1 MAKKRI
7 GYVELHWECPNCGTI
22 NPGPVKVCK
31 GCGAPQPEDVE
42 FFQASR
48 QELIQ
53 EEEKIKQ
60 ASAGADIHCAYCG
73 TRNPAG
79 AASCS
84 QCEADLSEGHQRKAG
99 RVVGAFKSGPA
110 QKVQCPNCGTENLES
125 ESRCTQCGG
134 RLPKPASTTS
144 PDARTQAAVD
154 RLPKASPQGKRSIL
168 PILGLILVVACAAI
182 YFIFLRTTATMGT
195 VTDVGWERAVAIE
208 GMVPVEFSDWFD
220 QIPSDGENI
229 SCTSEE
235 RSRSETP
242 VEGAVEECTEPE
254 TEDTGTGY
262 GEVVAFCEYVVYD
275 DFCTYT
281 VLDWGVVET
290 VSSSGDDFF
299 PLWPDPD
306 LAADQRLGEGE
317 ENYKI
322 YFSADGDEYVY
333 TTSDFELFQQAQ
345 IGTEW
350 ELEINSIGGVQSINP

>member
-1 MAKKRI
+1 MAKKTI
-7 GYVELHWECPNCGTI
+7 GYVELHWKCPNCGTI
-22 NPGPVKVCK
+22 NPGPEKVCR
-31 GCGAPQPEDVE
+31 GCGAPQPADVE

-53 EEEKIKQ
+53 DEEKIKQ

-73 TRNPAG
+73 TRNPVG

-84 QCEADLSEGHQRKAG
+84 QCKADLSEGHQRKAG
-99 RVVGAFKSGPA
+99 RVVGAFKSGPE
-110 QKVQCPNCGTENLES
+110 QKVKCPNCGAENLET
-125 ESRCTQCGG
+125 ESRCAQCGG
-134 RLPKPASTTS
+134 SLQKPDTPST
-144 PDARTQAAVD
+144 PDARTQAALD
-154 RLPKASPQGKRSIL
+154 RLPKASPKGGRSVL
-168 PILGLILVVACAAI
+168 LILGLVMITICVAV

-195 VTDVGWERAVAIE
+195 VTDVGWERSIAIE
-208 GMVPVEFSDWFD
+208 GMVPVESEDWYD
-220 QIPSDGENI
+220 QIPEGGEI
-229 SCTSEE
+229 LSCTSEE
-235 RSRSETP
+235 RSRSDSP

-262 GEVVAFCEYVVYD
+262 GEVVAICEYVIYD
-275 DFCTYT
+275 DYCSYT

-290 VSSSGDDFF
+290 VSISGDDFY

-306 LAADQRLGEGE
+306 LAQDQRLGEGE

-322 YFSADGDEYVY
+322 YFSADGDKYVY
-333 TTSDFELFQQAQ
+333 TTSDYDLFQQAE